1 MKKSALMLGGLLLAV
16 TGSAAFAQAP
26 SPAPPAMTPSPAA
39 PSAAPAAGADET
51 GNPFTVANIDPLKP
65 FGDITIEEA
74 TSPDQLAAFEQKLTE
89 AQVTELDQRCNVIK
103 DATEFAAEPRAFCD
117 MWAIVRAGEM
127 GDPAAAAITTPAPG
141 GGATQ
146 LQPPAAGGATP
157 APAAP

>member
-1 MKKSALMLGGLLLAV
+1 MKRSALMLGGLLLAL

-26 SPAPPAMTPSPAA
+26 SPAPPAMTPAA
-39 PSAAPAAGADET
+39 SAAPAAGADES

-65 FGDITIEEA
+65 FGEITIEEA

-89 AQVTELDQRCNVIK
+89 AQVTELDQRCTVIK

-117 MWAIVRAGEM
+117 MWAIVRADEM

-141 GGATQ
+141 GGVTQ
-146 LQPPAAGGATP
+146 VQPPAGGAATP